1 MMTPFTVNI
10 YPFLSLYGNDNFPI
24 DFTFFDGAP
33 QPVVDD
39 GIQYTNVFNANYN
52 FLVSALKAAGYG
64 DMPIIGGEVGWPSD
78 GDKNANVN
86 MAYRFYNGL
95 LPRLA
100 SNKGTSLRPGPI
112 EVYLFGLID
121 EDAKS
126 IAPVNFEWHCGIFR
140 YDRQPKFAMDIS
152 GRGQNSF
159 LVPAQNVRYQEKK
172 WCQFNPN
179 VKDLNKLR
187 ENINYTCTFRFDMI
201 WTLMMTPNKNKFGF
215 RH

>member
-24 DFTFFDGAP
+24 DFAFFDGAP
-33 QPVVDD
+33 QPVVDNR
-39 GIQYTNVFNANYN
+39 IQYTNVFNANYDT
-52 FLVSALKAAGYG
+52 LVSALKAAGSG
-64 DMPIIGGEVGWPSD
+64 DMPIIVGEVGWPTD

-100 SNKGTSLRPGPI
+100 SNKGTPLRPGPI

-126 IAPVNFEWHCGIFR
+126 IAPGNFERHWGIFR
-140 YDRQPKFAMDIS
+140 YDRRQAAQVCYGYFRTRSELVFGTGPKRA
-152 GRGQNSF
+152 
-159 LVPAQNVRYQEKK
+159 VP
-172 WCQFNPN
+172 
-179 VKDLNKLR
+179 R
-187 ENINYTCTFRFDMI
+187 EEVV
-201 WTLMMTPNKNKFGF
+201 PV
-215 RH
+215 